1 MKRNCLR
8 TGINK
13 KNMKIKLLLLLC
25 IGQALWASAFQLDT
39 LIVESTS
46 MGKQISNLVILPE
59 NYAAQDQSLPV
70 VYLLHGAGGNYTSW
84 VSKAPHIK
92 AYANTHNIIIVCPDG
107 GVTSWYFDSP
117 IDASMQ
123 YETYVSEELV
133 EAVDKKYNTIANKKA
148 RAITGLSMGG
158 HGAFYLAFRHTDI
171 WGAAG
176 SMSGGLDLRPYPNHW
191 DISKRLG
198 SQSEN
203 KKRWSENSVIN
214 MIYLLD
220 GRNLKLIFD
229 CGIDDFF
236 YDDNQRMHE
245 KLVERRIPHDYIERP
260 GRHNWDYWNNAIAY
274 QLLFFDNFFKE
285 GIVIMD

>member
-1 MKRNCLR
+1 
-8 TGINK
+8 
-13 KNMKIKLLLLLC
+13 MKIKLLLLLC
-25 IGQALWASAFQLDT
+25 IGQTLWASAFQLDT

-46 MGKQISNLVILPE
+46 MGIQISNLVILPE
-59 NYAAQDQSLPV
+59 NYATQDQSFPV
-70 VYLLHGAGGNYTSW
+70 VYLLHGAGGDYSSW
-84 VSKAPHIK
+84 NTKATRIK
-92 AYANTHNIIIVCPDG
+92 AYASAHNIIIVCPDG
-107 GVTSWYFDSP
+107 GKTSWYFDSP
-117 IDASMQ
+117 IDSLMQ
-123 YETYVSEELV
+123 YETYVSKELIK
-133 EAVDKKYNTIANKKA
+133 AVDKQYKTIATKEA

-158 HGAFYLAFRHTDI
+158 HGAFYLAFKHPDI

-176 SMSGGLDLRPYPNHW
+176 SMSGGLDLQPYPNHW

-236 YDDNQRMHE
+236 YYDNQRMHK

-260 GRHNWDYWNNAIAY
+260 GRHNWDYWNNSITY
-274 QLLFFDNFFKE
+274 QLLYFNDFFEN
-285 GIVIMD
+285 GINKD